1 VLTAPAQS
9 AISRCARTTRRLPPE
24 SSEPPSNHDW
34 SSYSKL
40 SLFRYGRRLDDP
52 VGPAAHGNHA
62 CAVGTDKLQLA
73 AIVDRRQRYAN
84 GELERN
90 RRNEG
95 SAICDRLRGSGMR
108 DRGSGRIVAISS
120 MAGRMGNA
128 DKVAYTAAKAGLQGM
143 IRTVAI
149 ENCALGITA
158 NCVLPGSSPLRG
170 CWRCRSRIATG

>member
-1 VLTAPAQS
+1 
-9 AISRCARTTRRLPPE
+9 
-24 SSEPPSNHDW
+24 
-34 SSYSKL
+34 
-40 SLFRYGRRLDDP
+40 

-95 SAICDRLRGSGMR
+95 SAICDRLRGSG
-108 DRGSGRIVAISS
+108 RIVTISS

-158 NCVLPGSSPLRG
+158 NCVLPGFVATPRLLAMPESNRN
-170 CWRCRSRIATG
+170 RILGAIPGGRYGRPDEVTDPVTFLARDDVGYITAQEIGIDGGLELNTLSIVGSKR